1 MRVVKRSEGES
12 VASVSLHGCVLG
24 GGVLRLVDQRLGG
37 FRDVAVLVA
46 GRSGGGDLSLNEEKE

>member
-1 MRVVKRSEGES
+1 MVKRSEGES
-12 VASVSLHGCVLG
+12 AVSVSLHGCVLD

-46 GRSGGGDLSLNEEKE
+46 GRSGGSDLNLNKEKE